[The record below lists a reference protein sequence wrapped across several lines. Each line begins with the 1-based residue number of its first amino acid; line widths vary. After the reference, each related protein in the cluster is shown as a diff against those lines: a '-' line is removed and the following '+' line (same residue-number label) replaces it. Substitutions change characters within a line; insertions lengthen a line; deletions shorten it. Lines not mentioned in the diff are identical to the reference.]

1 VDSSLSTAPS
11 VLSAETPAARGR
23 RPEFTDDPMVDRL
36 YSISLALIAE
46 LAATRARMDTLERV
60 LSQRAVVPAD
70 AIEAYEASPDEQQ
83 ARARMHQEYL
93 ERIFHQSQTG
103 SSATSEAQL

>member
-1 VDSSLSTAPS
+1 MDSSLTPS
-11 VLSAETPAARGR
+11 SNGLSAETPAARGR

-46 LAATRARMDTLERV
+46 LAITRARVDTLERV
-60 LSQRAVVPAD
+60 LAQRQLVPAD
-70 AIEAYEASPDEQQ
+70 AIEGYLATPEEQQ
-83 ARARMHQEYL
+83 ARARMHQDYL

-103 SSATSEAQL
+103 TSAPPVS